1 LDAYS
6 LKIMLTLANYLNLV
20 GEKIKQ
26 NSGTD
31 KLVYTERTTIRIR
44 IQGKTINLISLQERQ
59 HKGVI

>member
-1 LDAYS
+1 
-6 LKIMLTLANYLNLV
+6 MLTLANYLNLV

-31 KLVYTERTTIRIR
+31 KFVYTERTTIRMR